1 MRNLFLI
8 CTMMCMFGY
17 MTTTAQ
23 EYNFEDYVYPFG
35 CRTFS
40 SQNTEGMATSMSQF
54 SFASESFDNYLIEEV
69 YVGMGIMSAK
79 NIYRYYIENN
89 AVISDVQL
97 RQNALTG
104 STKYQDK
111 ITLFAFPNNDKP
123 YTWTETDRGDKI
135 SGKSEYVYVMF
146 NSQRTRAIKITKTIT
161 FITNDNVK
169 HKQIEKSFWIKGYGR
184 VVTYYSIDGSED
196 RIQSIIELPVYFDG
210 VTELPSQGM

>member
-1 MRNLFLI
+1 MV
-8 CTMMCMFGY
+8 MCIFGF
-17 MTTTAQ
+17 MTSTAQ

-40 SQNTEGMATSMSQF
+40 SQNTEGETTSVSQF
-54 SFASESFDNYLIEEV
+54 SFVSEAFDNYLVEEV
-69 YVGMGIMSAK
+69 YVGMGMLSAQ
-79 NIYRYYIENN
+79 NVYRYYTEGN

-104 STKYQDK
+104 SSKYQDK
-111 ITLFAFPNNDKP
+111 ITLFAFPDKDKP
-123 YTWTETDRGDKI
+123 YTWSEIDRGDKI

-146 NSQRTRAIKITKTIT
+146 SNERTKAIKITKTIT
-161 FITNDNVK
+161 FITDNVK
-169 HKQIEKSFWIKGYGR
+169 HKQLEKSFWIRGYGR

-196 RIQSIIELPVYFDG
+196 RIQSIIELPVFFDG